1 MQIILGLDPGG
12 AGNFGWCIAQYTK
25 VMPLIPLACG
35 ITDNASLAIR
45 YALDAIP
52 EGSVL
57 VSAGIDAPLFWSKSG
72 ARNADLTVRH
82 AIKQA
87 GAPHVSGTVQDIN
100 SLRGACLI
108 QGMLAA
114 LELRERFPD
123 LPITESHPKALRW
136 LLPSLLDIEA
146 RSEHERDAMLATVSA
161 WAAFNRPTDWED
173 LFAHEEYAFTPISM
187 PVLYMMPNVSRRK
200 LKPDLKPESG
210 IDERI
215 ADVIKYA
222 NDVFGSKSK
231 SMHWLNSPRQELLGK
246 SPMSKLKSKKGRNT
260 VMAMLV
266 RIEHGVYA

>member
-1 MQIILGLDPGG
+1 MKILLGLDPGG
-12 AGNFGWCIAQYTK
+12 AGNFGWCITQYTK
-25 VMPLIPLACG
+25 VMPVIPLACG
-35 ITDNASLAIR
+35 LTDNASLAIR

-52 EGSVL
+52 EGSTL

-72 ARNADLTVRH
+72 PRNADLTVRH

-87 GAPHVSGTVQDIN
+87 GAPHASGSVQDIN

-136 LLPSLLDIEA
+136 LLPALLDIEA
-146 RSEHERDAMLATVSA
+146 RSEHERDALLATVSA
-161 WAAFNRPTDWED
+161 WAVFNQPTDWED
-173 LFAHEEYAFTPISM
+173 LFAHEENAFTPISM
-187 PVLYMMPNVSRRK
+187 PVLYMMPNVSRNK
-200 LKPDLKPESG
+200 LKPDLKPGTG

-222 NDVFGSKSK
+222 NEVFGSKAK
-231 SMHWLNSPRQELLGK
+231 AMRWLNSSRHELLGK
-246 SPMSKLKSKKGRNT
+246 TPMATLNSAKGRKI
-260 VMAMLV
+260 VFGMLV